1 MSKHSASGRRNGV
14 SRSALLLT
22 AVLALAGSAP
32 LAASAQQAL
41 PTPEAHF
48 GYAMGTAENLAR
60 WDEILDYYTL
70 LANGSDRMVVD
81 TLGMT
86 TLGNPYVAV
95 WISSPENLARRDEI
109 RMGSA
114 ALAAG
119 QISQAEARE
128 LASNIPST
136 VVLHHNIHSTEIG
149 ASQTSVELVY
159 QLVAA
164 QGGVEEEILD
174 DVITVLIPS
183 GNPDG
188 QIMVTDWYRS
198 VVGTDYEES
207 SMPFLYHHYAGH
219 DNNRDFFQG
228 NLVETQHW
236 MKLMFEQAFPQIY
249 LDQHQMGSSGPR
261 IFVPPYPDPMDPKIH
276 PLQWQSLQFV
286 GGGIVADLQAAG
298 KQGVISGEMYRIW
311 GQEGALT
318 GRHHNIISLLTETA
332 SSNLASP
339 VNVTRAQL
347 ERSRNINAGQQPYGF
362 GISFPDPWWGG
373 EWALQDI
380 VDYQMVAAMSVLT
393 QAARFRDMYL
403 YRRWQMASET
413 IERAAEEGPYAYV
426 VPIEQM
432 DPAAAT
438 DMVRR
443 LSMQGVEIHR
453 ALSAFDA
460 VPGVEPIPNSWA
472 RADEDASG
480 DAEDADS
487 DEDAEHDDD
496 GDEDHANA
504 DGDGHDEDEMAR
516 TFPAGSWVILMQQNA
531 RAALLDL
538 LEIQDRELLY
548 EFPGGPILRSYDG
561 AAYTMPLQM
570 GVEAVR
576 IDDAFDA
583 SLEEVAEV
591 TFPAPGVPQAQQFYV
606 LDGAVTASYAAA
618 NELMANGVQV
628 SRRGDDFIVPAS
640 YPEARGIL
648 ERHHQMQGLPVEV
661 DPQEMTAAAPI
672 RRSRIGLYQGW
683 GNSMDEG
690 WTRLMLEEYGFDY
703 EVLKGPDVAA
713 GDLGARFDAIVFPAE
728 MSVNQIVEGRDADD
742 YPEEYAGGIGEE
754 GLEALRAFVRAGGTL
769 VTLDSADQL
778 VLQHF
783 DVPIESATADV
794 ARDEMFQPSSI
805 YRLDLDE
812 GHDLTRGSTASV
824 AAKWA
829 GGRAWQPTAW
839 SGEGDV
845 GAIRTVGHW
854 PTDPDEILMSGL
866 LMGGEHLAGKAA
878 ILDIEFGEGRIYMYG
893 FRVQHRGQTTGT
905 LKLLFNAFVPVSPR
919 TATQ

>member
-1 MSKHSASGRRNGV
+1 MKTDLIRRALTGVAILVTSA
-14 SRSALLLT
+14 ALT
-22 AVLALAGSAP
+22 VP
-32 LAASAQQAL
+32 ASAQQAL

-48 GYAMGTAENLAR
+48 GFSMGTAENLAR

-70 LANGSDRMVVD
+70 LATGSDRMVVD
-81 TLGMT
+81 TLGVT
-86 TLGNPYVAV
+86 TLGNPFVAV
-95 WISSPENLARRDEI
+95 WISSPGNLARLDEI
-109 RMGSA
+109 RTGSA
-114 ALAAG
+114 TLAAG
-119 QISQAEARE
+119 RASESEARRISE
-128 LASNIPST
+128 SIPST
-136 VVLHHNIHSTEIG
+136 VVIHHNIHSTEIG
-149 ASQTSVELVY
+149 ASQTSVQLVY
-159 QLVAA
+159 DLVSAD
-164 QGGVEEEILD
+164 GGVESEILD
-174 DVITVLIPS
+174 DVVTVLIPS

-198 VVGTDYEES
+198 VVGTDFEDS
-207 SMPFLYHHYAGH
+207 GMPFLYHHYAGH
-219 DNNRDFFQG
+219 DNNRDFFQA

-236 MKLMFEQAFPQIY
+236 MRLMFEQAFPQIY

-276 PLQWQSLQFV
+276 PLQWQSLQFM

-318 GRHHNIISLLTETA
+318 GRHHNVVSLLTETA
-332 SSNLASP
+332 SANLASP

-380 VDYQMVAAMSVLT
+380 VDYQMVAAISVLT

-403 YRRWQMASET
+403 FRRWQMASET
-413 IERAAEEGPYAYV
+413 IERAAAEGPYAYV

-443 LSMQGVEIHR
+443 LSMQGVEVHR
-453 ALSAFDA
+453 ALSDFEA
-460 VPGVEPIPNSWA
+460 VPGTEPVPNSWA
-472 RADEDASG
+472 RPDAPTADNDASDEGEEGEGEQAG
-480 DAEDADS
+480 DN
-487 DEDAEHDDD
+487 D
-496 GDEDHANA
+496 GDPSGNM
-504 DGDGHDEDEMAR
+504 GR
-516 TFPAGSWVILMQQNA
+516 TFPAGSWVILMGQNA

-538 LEIQDRELLY
+538 LEIQDRELLREY
-548 EFPGGPILRSYDG
+548 PNGPILRSYDG

-576 IDDAFDA
+576 IDQPFEA
-583 SLEEVAEV
+583 SMERVAEV
-591 TFPAPGVPQAQQFYV
+591 TFPTTAIPQARNSYV

-618 NELMANGVQV
+618 NELMAAGVLV
-628 SRRGDDFIVPAS
+628 SRQGDDFVVPAS
-640 YPEARGIL
+640 HPQARPIL
-648 ERHHQMQGLPVEV
+648 ERHHQMKGLPVSA
-661 DPQEMTAAAPI
+661 DPQEMGAAAPI

-690 WTRLMLEEYGFDY
+690 WTRLMLDEYGFDY
-703 EVLKGPDVAA
+703 QVLKGPDVAA
-713 GDLGARFDAIVFPAE
+713 GNLGERFDAILFPSE
-728 MSVNQIVEGRDADD
+728 MSVNQIVEGRDAED

-754 GLEALRAFVRAGGTL
+754 GIEALKTFVRDGGTL
-769 VTLDSADQL
+769 VTLDRADQL
-778 VLQHF
+778 VLDHF
-783 DVPIESATADV
+783 DVPVESATDGISGN
-794 ARDEMFQPSSI
+794 DLFQPSSI
-805 YRLDLDE
+805 YRLDLDQE
-812 GHDLTRGSTASV
+812 HDLTRGSAGSV

-829 GGRAWQPTAW
+829 GGKALQPTAF
-839 SGEGDV
+839 GGQGDV
-845 GAIRTVGHW
+845 GQITTVGHW
-854 PTDPDEILMSGL
+854 PTDPDDILMSGL

-878 ILDIEFGEGRIYMYG
+878 ILDIEFGSGHIYMYG
-893 FRVQHRGQTTGT
+893 FRVQHRLQTVGT

-919 TATQ
+919 TATE

>member
-1 MSKHSASGRRNGV
+1 MSMTHPGRSRLAAPLGAS
-14 SRSALLLT
+14 LLL
-22 AVLALAGSAP
+22 AVALAPVATQ
-32 LAASAQQAL
+32 AQANGQAL
-41 PTPEAHF
+41 PNPEAHF
-48 GYAMGTAENLAR
+48 GYAMGTAMELAR

-70 LANGSDRMVVD
+70 LADGSDRMVVD

-95 WISSPENLARRDEI
+95 WISSPRNLARLDEI
-109 RMGSA
+109 RTGSA

-119 QISQAEARE
+119 RISEAEARE
-128 LASNIPST
+128 ISDRIPST

-149 ASQTSVELVY
+149 ASQTSVELVW
-159 QLVAA
+159 QLVSAT
-164 QGGVEEEILD
+164 GGVESEILD
-174 DVITVLIPS
+174 DVVTVLIPS

-198 VVGTDYEES
+198 VVGTDFEES
-207 SMPFLYHHYAGH
+207 NMPFLYHHYAGH
-219 DNNRDFFQG
+219 DNNRDFFQA

-249 LDQHQMGSSGPR
+249 LDQHQMGSNGPR
-261 IFVPPYPDPMDPKIH
+261 IFVPPYPDPMDSKIH

-318 GRHHNIISLLTETA
+318 GRHHNVVSLLTETA

-339 VNVTRAQL
+339 VTVTRAQL
-347 ERSRNINAGQQPYGF
+347 ERSRNVNAGQQPYGF

-373 EWALQDI
+373 EWTIQDI
-380 VDYQMVAAMSVLT
+380 VDYQMVAAISVLT

-403 YRRWQMASET
+403 FRRWQMASET
-413 IERAAEEGPYAYV
+413 IERAATEGPYAYV

-443 LSMQGVEIHR
+443 LSMQGIEVHR
-453 ALSAFDA
+453 ALNDFEA
-460 VPGVEPIPNSWA
+460 VPGTEPVPNSWA
-472 RADEDASG
+472 RPDEPAATG
-480 DAEDADS
+480 A
-487 DEDAEHDDD
+487 DDD
-496 GDEDHANA
+496 DEMGEGDDGDGEDEHADGDNDEDHAA
-504 DGDGHDEDEMAR
+504 EDAGR
-516 TFPAGSWVILMQQNA
+516 TFPAGSWVILMGQNG

-538 LEIQDRELLY
+538 LEIQDRELLREY
-548 EFPGGPILRSYDG
+548 PDGPILRSYDG

-576 IDDAFDA
+576 IDHPFEA
-583 SLEEVAEV
+583 SMERVAEV
-591 TFPAPGVPQAQQFYV
+591 TFPSTTIPQAQNSYL

-618 NELMANGVQV
+618 NELMAAGVLV
-628 SRRGDDFIVPAS
+628 SRRGDDFVVPAS
-640 YPEARGIL
+640 HPQARPIL
-648 ERHHQMQGLPVEV
+648 ERHHRMKGLPVEV
-661 DPQEMTAAAPI
+661 DPQEMAAAAPI

-690 WTRLMLEEYGFDY
+690 WTRLMLDEYGFDY
-703 EVLKGPDVAA
+703 QVLKGPDVAA
-713 GDLGARFDAIVFPAE
+713 GNLGERFDAILFPSE
-728 MSVNQIVEGRDADD
+728 MSVNQIVEGRDAED
-742 YPEEYAGGIGEE
+742 YPEEYVGGIGEE
-754 GLEALRAFVRAGGTL
+754 GIEALKTFVREGGTL
-769 VTLDSADQL
+769 VTLDRADQL
-778 VLQHF
+778 VLEHF
-783 DVPIESATADV
+783 DVPVENATDGIS
-794 ARDEMFQPSSI
+794 RNDLFQPASI

-812 GHDLTRGSTASV
+812 DHDLTRGSASSV
-824 AAKWA
+824 AAKWS
-829 GGRAWQPTAW
+829 GGRAWQPTAF
-839 SGEGDV
+839 GGQGDV
-845 GAIRTVGHW
+845 GEIRTVGSW

-866 LMGGEHLAGKAA
+866 LVGGEHLAGKAA
-878 ILDIEFGEGRIYMYG
+878 ILDIEFGTGRIYMFG
-893 FRVQHRGQTTGT
+893 FRVQHRMQTTGT